1 MTNKTPYELRFDLL
15 TLAQGILSEKNMNAR
30 IKVENDWNMKC
41 EKIRIL
47 HDKGR
52 DGEFPSFPSVPCYD
66 YTEVIEMAK
75 KLNEFVS
82 KND

>member
-1 MTNKTPYELRFDLL
+1 MTSKTPYELRFDLL
-15 TLAQGILSEKNMNAR
+15 TMAQSILSEQNMNLR
-30 IKVENDWNMKC
+30 IKIENDWNMKC

-52 DGEFPSFPSVPCYD
+52 DGEFPSFPSVPVFD
-66 YTEVIEMAK
+66 EVQVIEMAK